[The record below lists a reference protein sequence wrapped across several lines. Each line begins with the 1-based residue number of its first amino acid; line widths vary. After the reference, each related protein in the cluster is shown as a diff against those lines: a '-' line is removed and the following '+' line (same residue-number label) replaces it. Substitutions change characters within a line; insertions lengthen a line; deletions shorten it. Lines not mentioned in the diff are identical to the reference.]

1 LFLFFVVNR
10 FGIASSSSPNPCFL
24 APRTYL
30 TPQTRG
36 HHIAD
41 LDPLG
46 INLADLDA
54 TIAPELQLATYRFG
68 KKTKQKN
75 HSSLANFFALFNPLD
90 LVLVVLICFFDIWFL
105 WIKPTVAESCVCLL
119 FTVPLKKPIEKQ

>member
-1 LFLFFVVNR
+1 
-10 FGIASSSSPNPCFL
+10 
-24 APRTYL
+24 
-30 TPQTRG
+30 
-36 HHIAD
+36 
-41 LDPLG
+41 
-46 INLADLDA
+46 LADLDA